1 MKRYIGEDEAA
12 ANFFFL
18 PGRIDNWWLNCK
30 TRSDFWFSS
39 WFHRN
44 TSLCIGFPSIFFS
57 KVTLTHS
64 SCYFKNFHVSQS
76 QVRQTSVETQPLLWM
91 LLYIAL
97 MVVPVNWAKRA
108 DSSCTVEIQ
117 ILHLEGQN
125 FSTTSISHSQILRIS
140 TSAPIFFCSSYR
152 RDSFNS
158 RSKDPEAIMWMCKG
172 PSGLS
177 SLVPRVLGRSLKAPT
192 WFKTLV
198 IST

>member
-1 MKRYIGEDEAA
+1 MRQQQISSSFQEGLIIGGWIARLDRISDSALGFTGIPHSALAFPQYFSPRWPLHIAA
-12 ANFFFL
+12 ATSRIFMYL
-18 PGRIDNWWLNCK
+18 KVRWGRPVL
-30 TRSDFWFSS
+30 R
-39 WFHRN
+39 
-44 TSLCIGFPSIFFS
+44 
-57 KVTLTHS
+57 
-64 SCYFKNFHVSQS
+64 
-76 QVRQTSVETQPLLWM
+76 QPLLWM

>member
-1 MKRYIGEDEAA
+1 MRQQQISSSFQEGLKIGGWIARLDWISDSALGFTGIPHSALAFPQYFSPRWPLHIAA
-12 ANFFFL
+12 ATS
-18 PGRIDNWWLNCK
+18 RIFMYL
-30 TRSDFWFSS
+30 
-39 WFHRN
+39 
-44 TSLCIGFPSIFFS
+44 
-57 KVTLTHS
+57 KVR
-64 SCYFKNFHVSQS
+64 
-76 QVRQTSVETQPLLWM
+76 VRQTSVETQPLLWM

-108 DSSCTVEIQ
+108 DSSCTVVIQ

>member
-1 MKRYIGEDEAA
+1 MRQQQISSSFQEGLIIGGWIARLDRISDSALGFTGIPHSALAFLQYFSPRWPLHIAA
-12 ANFFFL
+12 ATSRIFMHL
-18 PGRIDNWWLNCK
+18 KVRWGRPVL
-30 TRSDFWFSS
+30 R
-39 WFHRN
+39 
-44 TSLCIGFPSIFFS
+44 
-57 KVTLTHS
+57 
-64 SCYFKNFHVSQS
+64 
-76 QVRQTSVETQPLLWM
+76 QPLLWM